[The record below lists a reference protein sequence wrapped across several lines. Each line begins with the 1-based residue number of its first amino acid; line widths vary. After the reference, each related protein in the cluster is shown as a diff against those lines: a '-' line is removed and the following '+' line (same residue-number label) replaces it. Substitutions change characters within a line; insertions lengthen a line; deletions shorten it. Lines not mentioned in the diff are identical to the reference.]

1 MERTIPSTESEEVE
15 LYTRTYYSLLRSTAE
30 VQIRTL
36 EEVHSGMK
44 SLLHPGAR
52 NAEPDMAAFIY
63 SLLRLPPCMSQVRL
77 VVLGQSAD
85 VFTRAGFGNV
95 YTWQDV
101 SATARRR
108 RCFFDGID
116 TLACFIASRSDID
129 DIIPLLTAYQIEGNK
144 LHRCLQRLSDPE
156 LQTFVPERGNL
167 GSLDTMT
174 DTALGLSK
182 LAEIMEVSEED
193 LDRLYAV
200 WDKDFGTR
208 LRPIVAAPIHLRV
221 QLLSG
226 SLSEYRRAT
235 NSWWNNIEMAMPE
248 LRERPVYFVS
258 SNVHS
263 LVNLLTGFALQHQE
277 TLVEY
282 LKLPRNAGLLN
293 EWKDIQARRV
303 PSSRENFLYYVLK
316 KYQQTAEG
324 QALAQQQQSFEQA
337 NGITRI
343 IGSKRFF
350 EVESQVIDLALVKPE
365 TLDPRLCNG
374 LEDQS
379 CAELRSN
386 LGNPELRTFVPERG
400 NPELRSNLSFLSKSD
415 ALVLNI
421 DYPLGLAAYNIL
433 SSVADA
439 VGSVLGVY
447 IMGKSATLN
456 GVVGDVMIPNVV
468 HDEHSQ
474 NTFLF
479 PNCFSAAD
487 VTPYL
492 KFGTVLDNQK
502 AVTVQGTF
510 LQTPR
515 YMEVFYREGYTDIEM
530 EAGPY
535 MAAVYEMYRPKR
547 HPMNEI
553 VNLYG
558 LPFDLGIVHYAS
570 DTPLGKGKNL
580 GAGSL
585 SYFGMDSTYA
595 ASLAILRRVFRMEQT
610 RLGIG

>member
-1 MERTIPSTESEEVE
+1 
-15 LYTRTYYSLLRSTAE
+15 
-30 VQIRTL
+30 
-36 EEVHSGMK
+36 
-44 SLLHPGAR
+44 
-52 NAEPDMAAFIY
+52 
-63 SLLRLPPCMSQVRL
+63 
-77 VVLGQSAD
+77 VLGQSAD
-85 VFTRAGFGNV
+85 VFARAGFGNV
-95 YTWQDV
+95 YTWQEV

-108 RCFFDGID
+108 RCFFDSID

-144 LHRCLQRLSDPE
+144 LHRCLQRLSDP
-156 LQTFVPERGNL
+156 T
-167 GSLDTMT
+167 SLDTMT
-174 DTALGLSK
+174 DTALGLRK
-182 LAEIMEVSEED
+182 LAKIMEVSEED

-200 WDKDFGTR
+200 WDKDFGAR
-208 LRPIVAAPIHLRV
+208 LRPIAAAPIHLRV

-324 QALAQQQQSFEQA
+324 QAVAQQQQSFERA
-337 NGITRI
+337 SGITRI
-343 IGSKRFF
+343 AGSKRFF
-350 EVESQVIDLALVKPE
+350 EVESQVIDLTKVKPE

-374 LEDQS
+374 LGD
-379 CAELRSN
+379 
-386 LGNPELRTFVPERG
+386 
-400 NPELRSNLSFLSKSD
+400 LSFLSKSD

-447 IMGKSATLN
+447 IIGKSATLN

-510 LQTPR
+510 LQTQR
-515 YMEVFYREGYTDIEM
+515 YMDVFYREGYTDIEM

>member
-36 EEVHSGMK
+36 EEVHTGMK

-85 VFTRAGFGNV
+85 VFARAGFGNV
-95 YTWQDV
+95 YTWQEV

-144 LHRCLQRLSDPE
+144 LHRGLQRLNDPA
-156 LQTFVPERGNL
+156 
-167 GSLDTMT
+167 SLDTMT
-174 DTALGLSK
+174 GTALGLSK

-200 WDKDFGTR
+200 WDKDFGAR
-208 LRPIVAAPIHLRV
+208 LRPIAEAPIHLRV

-263 LVNLLTGFALQHQE
+263 LVNLLTGFALQHQD

-293 EWKDIQARRV
+293 EWKDIQTGRV

-316 KYQQTAEG
+316 KFQQTPEG
-324 QALAQQQQSFEQA
+324 QSVAQQQQIFEQID
-337 NGITRI
+337 GITRI
-343 IGSKRFF
+343 VGSKRFF
-350 EVESQVIDLALVKPE
+350 EVESQVIDLSKVKLE
-365 TLDPRLCNG
+365 TLDPRLCSG
-374 LEDQS
+374 LGDQS
-379 CAELRSN
+379 CGSN
-386 LGNPELRTFVPERG
+386 LGYLA
-400 NPELRSNLSFLSKSD
+400 KSD

-433 SSVADA
+433 STVADA

-474 NTFLF
+474 DTFLF
-479 PNCFSAAD
+479 PNSFSAAD

-510 LQTPR
+510 LQTQR
-515 YMEVFYREGYTDIEM
+515 YMDVFYREGYTDIEM

-558 LPFDLGIVHYAS
+558 LPFDLGIIHYAS

-595 ASLAILRRVFRMEQT
+595 ASLAILRRVFRMERT
-610 RLGIG
+610 RLGIS

>member
-1 MERTIPSTESEEVE
+1 MERTIPSTETEEVE

-36 EEVHSGMK
+36 EEVHTGMR

-52 NAEPDMAAFIY
+52 NPEPDMAAFIY
-63 SLLRLPPCMSQVRL
+63 SLLRLPDCMSQAGL

-85 VFTRAGFGNV
+85 VFARAGFGNV
-95 YTWQDV
+95 YTWEEV

-108 RCFFDGID
+108 RCFFDGKD

-129 DIIPLLTAYQIEGNK
+129 DMIPLLTAYQIEGNK
-144 LHRCLQRLSDPE
+144 LHRLLQRL
-156 LQTFVPERGNL
+156 TNL
-167 GSLDTMT
+167 ASLESIMETASGSR
-174 DTALGLSK
+174 K
-182 LAEIMEVSEED
+182 LAEILEVSPDD

-200 WDKDFGTR
+200 WDKDFGRR
-208 LRPIVAAPIHLRV
+208 LRPIAEAPIHLRV
-221 QLLSG
+221 QLLGG

-235 NSWWNNIEMAMPE
+235 QSWWKNIEMATPALE
-248 LRERPVYFVS
+248 ERPVYFVS

-263 LVNLLTGFALQHQE
+263 LVNLLTGFALQHQDI
-277 TLVEY
+277 LKEY

-293 EWKDIQARRV
+293 EWKDIQAKRV
-303 PSSRENFLYYVLK
+303 PSSGENFLYYVLK
-316 KYQQTAEG
+316 KYQATAEG
-324 QALAQQQQSFEQA
+324 QALLEQQQVYEQA
-337 NGITRI
+337 RGITRI
-343 IGSKRFF
+343 PGSQRYF
-350 EVESQVIDLALVKPE
+350 EVESQVIDLSKVEPE
-365 TLDPRLCNG
+365 ALDPRLSDELG
-374 LEDQS
+374 DLS
-379 CAELRSN
+379 CLA
-386 LGNPELRTFVPERG
+386 
-400 NPELRSNLSFLSKSD
+400 KSD
-415 ALVLNI
+415 ALILNI

-433 SSVADA
+433 SAVADA

-510 LQTPR
+510 LQTQR
-515 YMEVFYREGYTDIEM
+515 YMDVFYREGYTDIEM

-535 MAAVYEMYRPKR
+535 LAAVYEMYRPKR

-558 LPFDLGIVHYAS
+558 LPFDLGIVNYAS

-595 ASLAILRRVFRMEQT
+595 ASLAILRRVLQMEQE
-610 RLGIG
+610 RLR